1 MEDSTNTQNPAPSSL
16 NTLLV
21 FNPKTQKI
29 EAVKTIDGKGDLK
42 TVSNTQK
49 NQNQFLKIDKN

>member
-1 MEDSTNTQNPAPSSL
+1 MEDSTNIQNPDPSSL

-29 EAVKTIDGKGDLK
+29 EAVETVDGTGNLK
-42 TVSNTQK
+42 TVPNTQK
-49 NQNQFLKIDKN
+49 NQNQFLKN